1 MSASHYN
8 DLWVEKYRPTKLKD
22 ILLSEKNQSH
32 FETLSDDIPNMLFY
46 GSPGTGKTTLA
57 KIIVKDILKCQYL
70 YINASDEN
78 GIDTIRNKVIS
89 FAQTRSMDGN
99 KKVVILDEFCGT
111 TGDAQRILRNVME
124 EYSES
129 TRFILTSNYLN
140 KIIEPIKSRCLL
152 FKLIP
157 EESTVLA
164 RCVEI
169 LIKEKVKIDDHQK
182 KLLPNF
188 VKSRYPDLRRTIND
202 LQKFSVTG
210 NLFIIEEDIS
220 SNFADSLFKKLLD
233 KESVLNLRKTVIEN
247 EKIFN
252 NDYQQLMKTLFDL
265 VYSSSLPEIKK
276 KMILLDLGEHMY
288 RDNFVLDH
296 EINFYCCLI
305 AMENS
310 LKS

>member
-1 MSASHYN
+1 MEVSHYN
-8 DLWVEKYRPTKLKD
+8 DLWVEKYRPIKLKD
-22 ILLSEKNQSH
+22 ILLSEENQTH
-32 FETLSDDIPNMLFY
+32 FETLGKDIPNMLFY

-89 FAQTRSMDGN
+89 FAQTRSLDGN

-124 EYSES
+124 EYSDS
-129 TRFILTSNYLN
+129 TRFVLTSNYLN

-157 EESTVLA
+157 EENAILS

-169 LIKEKVKIDDHQK
+169 LIKEKIKIEDSQK
-182 KLLPNF
+182 RLLPKF
-188 VKSRYPDLRRTIND
+188 VKDRYPDLRRTIND
-202 LQKFSVTG
+202 LQKFSASG
-210 NLFIIEEDIS
+210 ELQILEENIS

-233 KESVLNLRKTVIEN
+233 KESVLNLRKIVIEN

-252 NDYQQLMKTLFDL
+252 NDYQQLMKSLFDL
-265 VYSSSLPEIKK
+265 VYASSLPEIKK
-276 KMILLDLGEHMY
+276 KMVLLDLGEHMY

>member
-1 MSASHYN
+1 MTLSHYN

-22 ILLSEKNQSH
+22 ILLSEKTQAH
-32 FETLSDDIPNMLFY
+32 FETLSGDIPNMLFY

-129 TRFILTSNYLN
+129 TRFILTTNYLN

-152 FKLIP
+152 FKLNP
-157 EESTVLA
+157 EENAVLV
-164 RCVEI
+164 RCAEI
-169 LIKEKVKIDDHQK
+169 LIKEKIKIDETQK
-182 KLLPNF
+182 KLLPKF
-188 VKSRYPDLRRTIND
+188 VKDRYPDLRRTIND
-202 LQKFSVTG
+202 LQKFSVTDKLQILEDDVSLSFAD
-210 NLFIIEEDIS
+210 NLFR
-220 SNFADSLFKKLLD
+220 KLLD
-233 KESVLNLRKTVIEN
+233 KEPVLNLRKTVIEN
-247 EKIFN
+247 EKVFN
-252 NDYQQLMKTLFDL
+252 NDYQQLMKSIFDL
-265 VYSSSLPEIKK
+265 IYSSSLSEIQK
-276 KMILLDLGEHMY
+276 KMVLLDLGEHMY

-305 AMENS
+305 SIENS

>member
-1 MSASHYN
+1 MTVSHYN

-22 ILLSEKNQSH
+22 ILLSEKNQAH
-32 FETLSDDIPNMLFY
+32 FETLDGDIPNMLFY

-111 TGDAQRILRNVME
+111 TGEAQRILRNVME

-152 FKLIP
+152 FKLNP
-157 EESTVLA
+157 EENAVLV

-169 LIKEKVKIDDHQK
+169 LIKEKIKIDDTQK
-182 KLLPNF
+182 KLLPKF
-188 VKSRYPDLRRTIND
+188 VKDRYPDLRRTIND

-210 NLFIIEEDIS
+210 DVQILDDDVSLSFA
-220 SNFADSLFKKLLD
+220 SNLFKKLLD
-233 KESVLNLRKTVIEN
+233 KEPVLNLRKTVIEN

-252 NDYQQLMKTLFDL
+252 NDYQQLMKSLFDL
-265 VYSSSLPEIKK
+265 IYSSSLLEIKK
-276 KMILLDLGEHMY
+276 KMVLLDLGEHMY

-305 AMENS
+305 AIENS